1 MINKTNTKLSSS
13 TYLLSCDLINK
24 YNLLTIYKEP
34 KISKIVL
41 SISIKEI
48 ENVSYD
54 FGDEENVSSDFQ
66 AKTFFFFYLLF
77 GSSPYI
83 LFEEFDIIK
92 DTRSKEEGEFTLK
105 ATINNPNR
113 VSSFLSNLSME
124 NNFLAQTPEFELFRS
139 AFQSK
144 IQKDHLKGS
153 FNIKIPAN
161 FFFDVNLFF
170 SHEVDDI
177 NLSKVKLNASFVCEN
192 FPKDKKIKNIIE
204 NIFFFH

>member
-1 MINKTNTKLSSS
+1 MNTKLSSS

-24 YNLLTIYKEP
+24 YNVLSIYKEP

-41 SISIKEI
+41 SISLKEI
-48 ENVSYD
+48 RKVSHD
-54 FGDEENVSSDFQ
+54 FNDEENVLSDFQ
-66 AKTFFFFYLLF
+66 GKTFLFFYLLF

-83 LFEEFDIIK
+83 LFEEIDIIR
-92 DTRSKEEGEFTLK
+92 DNPSKEEGEFTLK
-105 ATINNPNR
+105 ATINHPNR
-113 VSSFLSNLSME
+113 VSSFLSNLSRE
-124 NNFLAQTPEFELFRS
+124 NNFLIQTPEFELFNS

-144 IQKDHLKGS
+144 IQKDHLRGS

-170 SHEVDDI
+170 LHKVQEI
-177 NLSKVKLNASFVCEN
+177 NLSKAKLTANFVCEN
-192 FPKDKKIKNIIE
+192 FPKNKKIKNVIQ